1 MAESTAR
8 DAAVAAGTA
17 DAHAAH
23 AVPAAASG
31 VASWRRRVADVVPWT
46 GWVCFVALLLIPV
59 FGGSRYLVY
68 LGTLL
73 ALQAALATSL
83 NIVMG
88 YAGQFAMSHAAFYGL
103 GAYVSALLVTSL
115 GVDFWLAIPLA
126 MLAAGVLAALIGYP
140 ALRYTGGV
148 HLALITFAFGELA
161 RLIAANWHSVTGGPM
176 GMRVMYSPSPLFG
189 LDLSSARGL
198 YWLAVGMLLVCLLV
212 TLWIQRSRFGR
223 GLVAVREDETLA
235 SFLGI
240 HVVAYKVAAYVISS
254 MLAAMVGCAYAP
266 IMNFIS
272 PELLSAHETI
282 SLIGVLI
289 VGGIGTV
296 AGPIIGT
303 LVFFGIPEMLRV
315 ARLYRLVILG
325 LVIVAVVL
333 FMPKGIAGVL
343 RERLLRW
350 KRGAP

>member
-1 MAESTAR
+1 MSAAMETATLATMPKEKPTVR
-8 DAAVAAGTA
+8 ARLVAAV
-17 DAHAAH
+17 
-23 AVPAAASG
+23 
-31 VASWRRRVADVVPWT
+31 PWA
-46 GWVCFVALLLIPV
+46 GWVLLALLVALPLM
-59 FGGSRYLVY
+59 GGGRYLVY

-83 NIVMG
+83 NIIMG
-88 YAGQFAMSHAAFYGL
+88 YAGQFAMSHAAFYGF
-103 GAYVSALLVTSL
+103 GAYASAILITSL
-115 GVDFWLAIPLA
+115 GLNFWIAVPVA
-126 MLAAGVLAALIGYP
+126 MLGAGALAVLIGYP

-161 RLIAANWHSVTGGPM
+161 RLVAANWDDLTGGAM
-176 GMRVMYSPSPLFG
+176 GMRIAYTPGTLFG
-189 LDLSSARGL
+189 LDLSSAKGL

-212 TLWIQRSRFGR
+212 TLAIQRSRFGR

-235 SFLGI
+235 SFLGVN
-240 HVVAYKVAAYVISS
+240 VVGYKVAAYAISS

-289 VGGIGTV
+289 LGGIGTV

-303 LVFFGIPEMLRV
+303 IIFFGIPEMLRV
-315 ARLYRLVILG
+315 ARLYRLVVLG
-325 LVIVAVVL
+325 TVIVVVVL
-333 FMPKGIAGVL
+333 FLPQGIGGVL
-343 RERLLRW
+343 RDRVARW
-350 KRGAP
+350 KRGLQ

>member
-1 MAESTAR
+1 MSAMLEAPATL
-8 DAAVAAGTA
+8 VASPGAK
-17 DAHAAH
+17 
-23 AVPAAASG
+23 
-31 VASWRRRVADVVPWT
+31 ASWRARASVAIPWA
-46 GWVCFVALLLIPV
+46 GWLCLALLLAVPML
-59 FGGSRYLVY
+59 GGSRYIVY
-68 LGTLL
+68 LGTLI

-88 YAGQFAMSHAAFYGL
+88 YAGQFAMSHAAFYGF
-103 GAYVSALLVTSL
+103 GAYASALLITSAGL
-115 GVDFWLAIPLA
+115 GFWAAVPLA
-126 MLAAGVLAALIGYP
+126 MLGAGGVAAIVGYP

-161 RLIAANWHSVTGGPM
+161 RLVAANWHSLTGGPM
-176 GMRVMYSPSPLFG
+176 GMRVMYAPAPVLGFE
-189 LDLSSARGL
+189 LSSAKGL
-198 YWLAVGMLLVCLLV
+198 YWLATGMLLVCLLV
-212 TLWIQRSRFGR
+212 TVAIQRSRFGR

-240 HVVAYKVAAYVISS
+240 NVVGYKLAAYVISS

-272 PELLSAHETI
+272 PDLLSAHETI

-289 VGGIGTV
+289 LGGIGTV
-296 AGPIIGT
+296 AGPILGT

-315 ARLYRLVILG
+315 ARLYRLVVLG
-325 LVIVAVVL
+325 IVIVLVVL

-343 RERLLRW
+343 RDRLARW
-350 KRGAP
+350 KGAAA

>member
-1 MAESTAR
+1 MNTMSSVSTS
-8 DAAVAAGTA
+8 
-17 DAHAAH
+17 
-23 AVPAAASG
+23 VPRTDG
-31 VASWRRRVADVVPWT
+31 VGWRRRAAQLVPWF
-46 GWVCFVALLLIPV
+46 GWAVLVALLLLPAL
-59 FGGSRYLVY
+59 GGSRYLIY

-88 YAGQFAMSHAAFYGL
+88 YAGQFAMSHAAFYGI
-103 GAYVSALLVTSL
+103 GAYVSAILVTSFGL
-115 GVDFWLAIPLA
+115 DFWLAIPVA
-126 MLAAGVLAALIGYP
+126 MLLAGVLSVLIGYP

-148 HLALITFAFGELA
+148 HLALITFAFGELV
-161 RLIAANWHSVTGGPM
+161 RLVVANWHSVTGGPM
-176 GMRVMYSPSPLFG
+176 GMRVMYAPTPLFG
-189 LDLSSARGL
+189 LDFSTGRGL

-212 TLWIQRSRFGR
+212 TLAVARSRFGR

-235 SFLGI
+235 SFLGVN
-240 HVVAYKVAAYVISS
+240 VVGYKIAAYAISS

-266 IMNFIS
+266 IMSFIS

-289 VGGIGTV
+289 LGGIGTV

-303 LVFFGIPEMLRV
+303 LVFFGLPEMLRV

-325 LVIVAVVL
+325 VVIVLVVL

-343 RERLLRW
+343 RERFERW
-350 KRGAP
+350 KRGLA

>member
-1 MAESTAR
+1 MLEAPAR
-8 DAAVAAGTA
+8 ATLPRATPAWRDRVSAAIPWAGWI
-17 DAHAAH
+17 
-23 AVPAAASG
+23 G
-31 VASWRRRVADVVPWT
+31 L
-46 GWVCFVALLLIPV
+46 ALLLAVPFV
-59 FGGSRYLVY
+59 GGSRYIVY

-88 YAGQFAMSHAAFYGL
+88 YAGQFAMSHAAFYGF
-103 GAYVSALLVTSL
+103 GAYASALLVTSL
-115 GVDFWLAIPLA
+115 GLSFWAAVPLA
-126 MLAAGVLAALIGYP
+126 MLGAGTIAAVVGFP

-161 RLIAANWHSVTGGPM
+161 RLVAANWHSLTGGPM
-176 GMRVMYSPSPLFG
+176 GMRVMYAPAPVLGFQ
-189 LDLSSARGL
+189 LSSAKGL
-198 YWLAVGMLLVCLLV
+198 YMLAAGMLIVCLLV
-212 TLWIQRSRFGR
+212 TVAIQRSRFGR

-240 HVVAYKVAAYVISS
+240 NVVGYKVAAYVLSS

-296 AGPIIGT
+296 AGPIVGT
-303 LVFFGIPEMLRV
+303 IVFFGIPEMLRV
-315 ARLYRLVILG
+315 ARLYRLVVLG
-325 LVIVAVVL
+325 LVIVVVVL
-333 FMPKGIAGVL
+333 FMPKGIVGVV
-343 RERLLRW
+343 RDRIARW
-350 KRGAP
+350 QRRSP

>member
-1 MAESTAR
+1 MDAPVTATR
-8 DAAVAAGTA
+8 PRAK
-17 DAHAAH
+17 
-23 AVPAAASG
+23 
-31 VASWRRRVADVVPWT
+31 ASWPARLSSLIPWA
-46 GWVCFVALLLIPV
+46 GWICLVLLLAVPV
-59 FGGSRYLVY
+59 FGGSRYIVY
-68 LGTLL
+68 LGTLI
-73 ALQAALATSL
+73 AMQAALATSL

-88 YAGQFAMSHAAFYGL
+88 YAGQFAMSHAAFYGF
-103 GAYVSALLVTSL
+103 GAYASALLVTSAGL
-115 GVDFWLAIPLA
+115 SFWVAVPLA
-126 MLAAGVLAALIGYP
+126 MLGAGAVAAVVGYP

-161 RLIAANWHSVTGGPM
+161 RLVAANWHSLTGGPM
-176 GMRVMYSPSPLFG
+176 GMRVLYAPPPVLGFE
-189 LDLSSARGL
+189 LSSAKGL

-212 TLWIQRSRFGR
+212 TVAIQRSRFGR

-240 HVVAYKVAAYVISS
+240 NVVGYKLAAYVTSS

-272 PELLSAHETI
+272 PDLLSAHETI
-282 SLIGVLI
+282 SMIGILI

-296 AGPIIGT
+296 AGPILGT

-315 ARLYRLVILG
+315 ARLYRLVVLG
-325 LVIVAVVL
+325 LVIVVVVL

-343 RERLLRW
+343 RDRLARW
-350 KRGAP
+350 KRTA

>member
-1 MAESTAR
+1 MSTMIDSTTAR
-8 DAAVAAGTA
+8 PAPAP
-17 DAHAAH
+17 
-23 AVPAAASG
+23 PAAPAAP
-31 VASWRRRVADVVPWT
+31 VAPVQAAWKRRAADVVPWA
-46 GWVCFVALLLIPV
+46 GWACFVLLLLVPV
-59 FGGSRYLVY
+59 FGGSRYFVY

-73 ALQAALATSL
+73 ALQAALAVSL

-88 YAGQFAMSHAAFYGL
+88 YAGQFAMSHAAFYGI
-103 GAYVSALLVTSL
+103 GAYVSALLITGL
-115 GVDFWLAIPLA
+115 GIDFWLAIPLA
-126 MLAAGVLAALIGYP
+126 MLAAGVLAVLIGVP

-176 GMRVMYSPSPLFG
+176 GLRVMYSPSPLFG
-189 LDLSSARGL
+189 IDLSSARGL
-198 YWLAVGMLLVCLLV
+198 YGLAVGMLGVCLLV

-235 SFLGI
+235 SFLGVN
-240 HVVAYKVAAYVISS
+240 VVGYKVTAYVISS

-289 VGGIGTV
+289 LGGIGTV
-296 AGPIIGT
+296 AGPLIGT
-303 LVFFGIPEMLRV
+303 LVFFGIPELLRV

-325 LVIVAVVL
+325 LIIVAVVL

-343 RERLLRW
+343 RDRLARW
-350 KRGAP
+350 KRGGQP